1 MLIVEGPDGSGKTTL
16 IGRLERRLS
25 LTREPRAVSHEAK
38 ALTDMAI
45 WTHQELDRG
54 FGNRLYDRFNLI
66 SSPFYSMLPAPTFS
80 GQMLDEEWLRTAW
93 QKFRQV
99 GPMIIICL
107 PPKDT
112 VIQNVWADPSNQVVQ
127 KDIGTIWN
135 LYHNFAAQYPFGS
148 MVWDYTKKEEGAEAE
163 LDMVI
168 QNFKGRCAHVKLMQR
183 LAQAE
188 EKRKGK

>member
-16 IGRLERRLS
+16 IERLERRLN
-25 LTREPRAVSHEAK
+25 LPREPRAVSHEAK
-38 ALTDMAI
+38 VLTDMAV
-45 WTHQELDRG
+45 WTHQELNRG

-66 SSPFYSMLPAPTFS
+66 SSPFYSMLPDPTFA
-80 GQMLDEEWLRTAW
+80 GKMLEPEWLREAW

-107 PPKDT
+107 PPKEV
-112 VIQNVWADPSNQVVQ
+112 VIRNVKADANNLVVQ
-127 KDIGTIWN
+127 SDIETIWN
-135 LYHNFAAQYPFGS
+135 LYHNFAAQYPFIS

-168 QNFKGRCAHVKLMQR
+168 ENFKGRCAHVQR
-183 LAQAE
+183 MKQLS
-188 EKRKGK
+188 KGKGK